1 MEAPEP
7 PRRPAL
13 EVADILRAH
22 GAAYRARH
30 PLSPQQA
37 AVTRHL
43 TQCRTAALGG
53 HIDGCERCGFVRISY
68 NSCRDRHC
76 PKCQAT
82 QRQQWIEARLERVLP
97 VAHFH
102 VVFTLPQELNPLVL
116 RNQAVLYG
124 LLFQAAAQTLLTLAR
139 DRRRLGAQVGFSA
152 ILHTWG
158 QNLLFH
164 PHLHCIVTAG
174 GLSRDGS
181 RWVPAQ
187 EGYLLPVKV
196 LGRLFRG
203 KFLAGLQELYQ
214 SNRLALR
221 GSTADLADPK
231 AFGALRDRLYRTD
244 WIVYAKPPFGGL
256 PKVFQYLGRYS
267 HRVAISNSRLLS
279 MEDGKVALRYKDYR
293 DGQRWKVMI
302 LSAEEFIRRFLL
314 HVLPKRFVRIRHYGL
329 MAGRNVPTKL
339 HQARSLLTPAAPE
352 RESSP
357 APESELPPAPE
368 SQSPPASQLP
378 NWRQRVLAW
387 TGQDPLRCPSCQ
399 GPLIRRALCDRLRQR
414 VTMATVCD
422 RPWPPATIASVAAAD
437 ARGWDSS

>member
-1 MEAPEP
+1 MPAPKRP
-7 PRRPAL
+7 TRPAL
-13 EVADILRAH
+13 EVADVLRAH
-22 GAAYRARH
+22 GATYRAH
-30 PLSPQQA
+30 QPLSPQQA
-37 AVTRHL
+37 RVMRHL
-43 TQCRTAALGG
+43 TACRTAALGG
-53 HIDGCERCGFVRISY
+53 HVDACDRCGFARISY

-82 QRQQWIEARLERVLP
+82 QRQQWIETRLERVLP

-124 LLFQAAAQTLLTLAR
+124 LLFEAASQTLLTLAR
-139 DRRRLGAQVGFSA
+139 DRRRLGAQIGFTA
-152 ILHTWG
+152 VLHTWG

-164 PHLHCIVTAG
+164 PHLHCVVTAG
-174 GLSRDGS
+174 GLSPDGR
-181 RWVPAQ
+181 RWIPARQ
-187 EGYLLPVKV
+187 DYLLPVKV

-256 PKVFQYLGRYS
+256 PQVFQYLGRYS

-279 MEDGKVALRYKDYR
+279 MQDGKVVLRYKDYR

-302 LSAEEFIRRFLL
+302 LAAEEFIRRFLL

-329 MAGRNVPTKL
+329 LAGRNVTTKL
-339 HQARSLLTPAAPE
+339 PQARSLLTADAPESQPLPAPQSQAPAAPE
-352 RESSP
+352 PESSP
-357 APESELPPAPE
+357 TPEAQSSPV
-368 SQSPPASQLP
+368 SQIPD
-378 NWRQRVLAW
+378 WRERLLAW
-387 TGQDPLRCPSCQ
+387 TGQDPLRCPHCH
-399 GPLIRRALCDRLRQR
+399 GPLIRRNLSELLR
-414 VTMATVCD
+414 
-422 RPWPPATIASVAAAD
+422 PPATTAGMSAAGG
-437 ARGWDSS
+437 RGWDSS

>member
-22 GAAYRARH
+22 GATYRARH
-30 PLSPQQA
+30 RVSPQQA
-37 AVTRHL
+37 AVMGHL
-43 TQCRTAALGG
+43 SACRTAALGG
-53 HIDGCERCGFVRISY
+53 HVDACDRCGFVRISY

-97 VAHFH
+97 VEHFH
-102 VVFTLPQELNPLVL
+102 VVFTLPRELSPLVL
-116 RNQAVLYG
+116 RNQAALYG
-124 LLFQAAAQTLLTLAR
+124 LLFQAASQTLLTLAG
-139 DRRRLGAQVGFSA
+139 DRRRLGAQVGFST

-164 PHLHCIVTAG
+164 PHLHCVVTAG
-174 GLSRDGS
+174 GLSPDGR
-181 RWVPAQ
+181 RWIPTRQ
-187 EGYLLPVKV
+187 DYLLPVKV

-214 SNRLALR
+214 SNQLAMR
-221 GSTADLADPK
+221 GSTADLADPQ

-256 PKVFQYLGRYS
+256 QQVFQYLGRYS

-279 MEDGKVALRYKDYR
+279 MQDGKVALRYKDYR
-293 DGQRWKVMI
+293 DGHRWKVMI
-302 LSAEEFIRRFLL
+302 LAAEEFIRRFLL

-329 MAGRNVPTKL
+329 LASRNVPTKL

-352 RESSP
+352 SESSS
-357 APESELPPAPE
+357 APESESPPAP
-368 SQSPPASQLP
+368 QLL
-378 NWRQRVLAW
+378 NWQQRVLAW
-387 TGQDPLRCPSCQ
+387 TGQDPLRCPWCQ
-399 GPLIRRALCDRLRQR
+399 GPLTRRALCDRLRQ
-414 VTMATVCD
+414 
-422 RPWPPATIASVAAAD
+422 PATIAAVTAAGG
-437 ARGWDSS
+437 RGWDSS